1 MLLWLLVCPQAPAAE
16 STLAVAAAARAIAY
30 PGKQTATDGAE
41 GRGELLSFAPHA
53 RPFDERVKVFRQ
65 ASTRATRYY
74 TTYSRDIEPTPNA
87 LHTFP
92 VIEYS

>member
-1 MLLWLLVCPQAPAAE
+1 MLRGTPPTHPQAPAAE

-30 PGKQTATDGAE
+30 PGKQSAADGAE

-65 ASTRATRYY
+65 ARTRARA
-74 TTYSRDIEPTPNA
+74 RA
-87 LHTFP
+87 P
-92 VIEYS
+92 VPAPLIRGSFISGE